1 MFFFALS
8 ALVFSHS
15 LVEHAVVDVLMSYI
29 TDTWKNVHLNVAAV
43 AVNTYEVTSTIAVVL
58 LAHASDAYFGH
69 FKMILITTKTYILV
83 SVTLGCF
90 FFQLFIYSPS
100 QFTSWIR

>member
-1 MFFFALS
+1 MKYSKIRSKLTRWFQYYFVFSKAALLIS

-43 AVNTYEVTSTIAVVL
+43 AVNTYEVTSTIVVVL

-69 FKMILITTKTYILV
+69 FND
-83 SVTLGCF
+83 
-90 FFQLFIYSPS
+90 PNHH
-100 QFTSWIR
+100 